1 MHCDQSMGE
10 VNAMYLQLHLTIFLV
25 ILLQLSVKV
34 LQMYTNTILYLRG
47 ILFPEI
53 MKTGYKKLLVE

>member
-1 MHCDQSMGE
+1 MGE

-34 LQMYTNTILYLRG
+34 LQMYTNTILFLWG

-53 MKTGYKKLLVE
+53 VKTGYKKLLVE